1 MDGSG
6 DRTGRTR
13 QRALQDRTL
22 RTRARIVDGAVAVLA
37 QAGVAGLTHR
47 AVAKAAGVSLAATT
61 YHFATKADILAE
73 TSRVQLAGYLD
84 AFRRF
89 GGRLG
94 DGREGIG
101 SLDDLVLRVVL
112 NALGRERTRSL
123 AWLELALH
131 GGRSRDGRALA
142 QAWYGELDAIWAD
155 IGARL
160 QAAPSPHEAGAAVDR
175 AIGLTFL
182 LQPLAPGEAA
192 ARDLLTGATDIARL
206 AAAEAMAPSPADA
219 EAGPAAAG
227 EARRRIVE
235 AAIGILIEEGA
246 GAISHGAVAK
256 RAGMARSGPSYH
268 FPTIGALMRTAQM
281 ALFERAKA
289 RYRAGFGTLPPA
301 EIGEARLIDV
311 TTAIYFREVLEFAHE
326 NIGYH
331 SVWLSAARDAE
342 LRPAVLASLL
352 DQHRAWLRRL
362 AAIPGA
368 APSPG
373 TPSPAMPSPAGPLM
387 LQAVFVGK
395 LIRALAAGATTAEL
409 SRARD
414 DFAAAIAAALG
425 RPGDV

>member
-6 DRTGRTR
+6 DRTGRAR

-101 SLDDLVLRVVL
+101 SFDDLVLRVVL

-131 GGRSRDGRALA
+131 GGRSHSSRALA
-142 QAWYGELDAIWAD
+142 QDWYAELDAIWAD
-155 IGARL
+155 ICVGL
-160 QAAPSPHEAGAAVDR
+160 QGSPRAEEASAAVDR

-182 LQPLAPGEAA
+182 LQPLALDETV
-192 ARDLLTGATDIARL
+192 ARALLTGASDIAGL
-206 AAAEAMAPSPADA
+206 AGAQTAAPPADA
-219 EAGPAAAG
+219 DAGGRNA
-227 EARRRIVE
+227 EARERIVG
-235 AAIGILIEEGA
+235 AAIDILIEDGA
-246 GAISHGAVAK
+246 GAISHGAVAR
-256 RAGMARSGPSYH
+256 RAGMARSGPSYY
-268 FPTIGALMRTAQM
+268 FPAIGALMRVAQM

-289 RYRAGFGTLPPA
+289 RYRAGFGTLA
-301 EIGEARLIDV
+301 AADIGEARLVDV
-311 TTAIYFREVLEFAHE
+311 TTAIYFREVLEFSGE

-331 SVWLSAARDAE
+331 SAWLSAAHDAG
-342 LRPAVLASLL
+342 LRPVVLAALL

-362 AAIPGA
+362 EAIPA
-368 APSPG
+368 AR
-373 TPSPAMPSPAGPLM
+373 PSPAAPLM

-395 LIRALAAGATTAEL
+395 LIRAVAAGAGMPAL

-414 DFAAAIAAALG
+414 DFAAAIARACGAG
-425 RPGDV
+425 RI